1 MIDNRNPWLKIDN
14 QLRQYHEKQY
24 DNIYESTKFT
34 AECLKEITKNIEGL
48 HFIDVGTGGGAN
60 LLHIAQVLKTH
71 SFLGI
76 DINDVFI
83 NYAIEEHK
91 KRNIKNTTFQVKS
104 YTSLDSRCC
113 DIIGCSQVLSVLE
126 MKEYSS
132 FLDKLFSSC
141 KKGVFFYSLFT
152 ERELE
157 HEIRIHDHINNKI
170 VPYNIY
176 SLPLIEQAAKDKGFN
191 LSYKKKFTIDIDL
204 ENTHKGRGT
213 YTIKN
218 KNLERMLFT
227 DVVYLPWYFLYFEKT
242 EQ

>member
-1 MIDNRNPWLKIDN
+1 MIDNGNPWLKIDN

-34 AECLKEITKNIEGL
+34 AECLKQITKNTEGL

-60 LLHIAQVLKTH
+60 ILHISQVLKKH

-76 DINDVFI
+76 DINGVFI
-83 NYAIEEHK
+83 DYATKEHK
-91 KRNIKNTTFQVKS
+91 KRNIKNTKFELKS
-104 YTSLDSRCC
+104 YTDLDSKCC

-126 MKEYSS
+126 MKECSS

-141 KKGVFFYSLFT
+141 KKGIYLYSLFT
-152 ERELE
+152 ERELD

-176 SLPLIEQAAKDKGFN
+176 SLPLIEEVAKSKGFN
-191 LSYKKKFTIDIDL
+191 LLYKKKFIIDVDL
-204 ENTHKGRGT
+204 KDVHKGRGT

-218 KNLERMLFT
+218 KELERMLFT
-227 DVVYLPWYFLYFEKT
+227 DVVYLPWYFLYFEKV
-242 EQ
+242 E